1 MNIGIFTDTYDPQIN
16 GVVISIKTLKKQL
29 EARGHN
35 VFIFTTTAHNYKR
48 NTLDIFRLPS
58 LPFLFSPQHRL
69 GLIYSYKYS
78 KIVKSHNLDII
89 HNQTEFSLGVFAKL
103 VSKKLNIPV
112 IHTYHTMWE
121 NYTHYVTKIKNDMI
135 TPAAV
140 RMFSKLFCNAFDTV
154 IVPSDKTRQAL
165 LSYGVTKPI
174 EILPTGIDFSA
185 FNSSNYTTSDISNL
199 RKQFN
204 ISEDDK
210 IILSLGRVAFEKSID
225 IIIKQIPNLIKYM
238 NNFKFII
245 VGDGPA
251 KASLQELVDELNLD
265 DYIIFAGRQPWE
277 KVGLFYTTADIFVSA
292 STSETQGL
300 TFLESMASGTTVIA
314 KYDTNLDGVIN
325 DNVNGMF
332 FRDDNELTHILYD
345 ILSNDDFRKR
355 LAENALTTAK
365 NFSAE
370 RFGEQM
376 EQIYEKVI
384 KNTG

>member
-1 MNIGIFTDTYDPQIN
+1 
-16 GVVISIKTLKKQL
+16 
-29 EARGHN
+29 
-35 VFIFTTTAHNYKR
+35 
-48 NTLDIFRLPS
+48 
-58 LPFLFSPQHRL
+58 
-69 GLIYSYKYS
+69 
-78 KIVKSHNLDII
+78 
-89 HNQTEFSLGVFAKL
+89 
-103 VSKKLNIPV
+103 
-112 IHTYHTMWE
+112 
-121 NYTHYVTKIKNDMI
+121 
-135 TPAAV
+135 
-140 RMFSKLFCNAFDTV
+140 
-154 IVPSDKTRQAL
+154 
-165 LSYGVTKPI
+165 
-174 EILPTGIDFSA
+174 
-185 FNSSNYTTSDISNL
+185 
-199 RKQFN
+199 
-204 ISEDDK
+204 
-210 IILSLGRVAFEKSID
+210 
-225 IIIKQIPNLIKYM
+225 M